1 MMSEG
6 AVKTGK
12 NGERSSGVAAGR
24 QKKSS
29 FQITSVTA
37 TRMSNDGGDDS
48 ADDLDESHTDDISR
62 VTEGENETPSFSED
76 TFSKDDVFFNPG
88 STSLGSAPVI
98 PTSSQYGLAIVPT
111 HDAPAPGPDAV
122 DVINI
127 GNVKTEASDAHVT
140 TRNERFKVVKI
151 ESTEPFKRGRWQC
164 MDYLDHSGYD
174 EDSHPEQSIQISIPK
189 PVQTQQQQ
197 PQPQPQV
204 QNMSQNSVPNAQGQ
218 PQSMPHQQIQQVVQP
233 VPVQP
238 VQGAS
243 MPHSQPLNN
252 GPVQQPVPSQIPL
265 VQSMPPAQPAP
276 QQQQQQ
282 QPQLPNMAQQQQM
295 PNMVPVS
302 QPQQPISNIV
312 PAQQHPQQVANM
324 VPASQPQVTNMVAA
338 PQQQVPNMVPVP
350 APTIQQPTSQVT
362 NIVPQT
368 SAGQSQGQQ
377 IPLAS
382 QSQPPPSL
390 TTMPQALQ
398 QAGQQQMQQQL
409 MQQQLQQ
416 QMQYFP
422 QAMHQ
427 GMTILETEQLKL
439 AFLLQELE

>member
-1 MMSEG
+1 MSES
-6 AVKTGK
+6 AVKAGK
-12 NGERSSGVAAGR
+12 NGERSGVAAGR

-127 GNVKTEASDAHVT
+127 GNVKTEASDPHVT

-174 EDSHPEQSIQISIPK
+174 EESHPGEQSIQISIPK
-189 PVQTQQQQ
+189 PVPVPVPAQ
-197 PQPQPQV
+197 PQPSQTQS
-204 QNMSQNSVPNAQGQ
+204 MSHNSVPNTGAVPQ
-218 PQSMPHQQIQQVVQP
+218 PQSMPHQQIQQA
-233 VPVQP
+233 
-238 VQGAS
+238 VQGQPQPHPPAS
-243 MPHSQPLNN
+243 MPHSQPQNN
-252 GPVQQPVPSQIPL
+252 GPVHQ
-265 VQSMPPAQPAP
+265 M

-282 QPQLPNMAQQQQM
+282 QQTPTM
-295 PNMVPVS
+295 
-302 QPQQPISNIV
+302 
-312 PAQQHPQQVANM
+312 QVRR
-324 VPASQPQVTNMVAA
+324 S
-338 PQQQVPNMVPVP
+338 
-350 APTIQQPTSQVT
+350 
-362 NIVPQT
+362 
-368 SAGQSQGQQ
+368 
-377 IPLAS
+377 
-382 QSQPPPSL
+382 
-390 TTMPQALQ
+390 
-398 QAGQQQMQQQL
+398 
-409 MQQQLQQ
+409 
-416 QMQYFP
+416 
-422 QAMHQ
+422 
-427 GMTILETEQLKL
+427 
-439 AFLLQELE
+439 